1 LEDSSDLLPGLA
13 AELADDRGRIKAHPD
28 LFLVVGFEIC
38 LFVFDG
44 VDIVAVMGLLGSFH
58 RLPPIPLSH

>member
-13 AELADDRGRIKAHPD
+13 AELADDRGRIKAHPGD
-28 LFLVVGFEIC
+28 LFLVGFEVC
-38 LFVFDG
+38 LFVLDG

-58 RLPPIPLSH
+58 RLPPIPLSR

>member
-13 AELADDRGRIKAHPD
+13 AELTADRGRIKAHPD
-28 LFLVVGFEIC
+28 LFLVDFEVC

-44 VDIVAVMGLLGSFH
+44 VDIVAVMGCSVPSTGYLRS
-58 RLPPIPLSH
+58 P